1 MAVRLSFSDTGYFSK
16 IVNDYMQEK
25 EALRPFYEHTV
36 SKSGIENAI
45 ESRKQFP
52 QQRTILT
59 AQLSIQYDG
68 LTMHSSVAEN
78 IAKLNNDNSF
88 TITTAHQPN
97 IFTGPLYMMYK
108 ILHTIKLAKS
118 LKKDFPQYD
127 FVPVYYMGSEDADL
141 EEIGQ
146 FTVNGKK
153 YVWNT
158 KQTGAV
164 GRMKVD
170 AALLQLLKE
179 LKGQIDVELFGKEL
193 TDLFATCYTLGK
205 TIQQATLEIMN
216 HLFGQYGLVV
226 LVPDNAVLK
235 KIFNPIVRKELETQ
249 FSYPIVEQTSAAME
263 AAGYKQQAS
272 GRKLNLFYLL
282 DDRRERIEK
291 DDDKFIVPAL
301 NLTFSET
308 EILDELETHPERFSG
323 NVILRGTFQETI
335 LPNVIFV
342 GGGGELA
349 YWLELKNVFS
359 AVNVP
364 YPVLLLRNSFTI
376 LDERA
381 TCFYK
386 LLDISP
392 KQLFESEIDILN
404 ILSERKTN
412 NKAQLSEEINVF
424 KQLYNS
430 IKEKAVEAS
439 STLEKHV
446 IALMV
451 QHENRLKELEKK
463 MQRQERRKLVTEGEW
478 LQYLKNTLFPN
489 DSLQERVENVSALY
503 SQYGKSLLDNL
514 LSESPAYPSAFV
526 LLFLG
531 KDCGCNE

>member
-16 IVNDYMQEK
+16 IANDYTQQK
-25 EALRPFYEHTV
+25 EALQPFYEHSV
-36 SKSGIENAI
+36 SKAGIEAAI
-45 ESRKQFP
+45 ETRKQFP
-52 QQRTILT
+52 QQRTVLVEE
-59 AQLSIQYDG
+59 LRKQYAG
-68 LTMHSSVAEN
+68 LIITQVVADN
-78 IAKLNNDNSF
+78 IAKLRNDNSF

-108 ILHTIKLAKS
+108 ILHVIKLARS

-146 FTVNGKK
+146 FIVNGKK
-153 YVWNT
+153 YVWDT

-170 AALLQLLKE
+170 NALLQLLKE
-179 LKGQIDVELFGKEL
+179 LKGQINVDPYGKEL
-193 TDLFATCYTLGK
+193 TDLFTSCYTLGK

-226 LVPDNAVLK
+226 LIPDNAVLK
-235 KIFNPIVRKELETQ
+235 RIFNPIVRKELKSQ
-249 FSYPIVEQTSAAME
+249 FSHPIVERNANELE

-272 GRKLNLFYLL
+272 GRELNLFYLL
-282 DDRRERIEK
+282 DNRRERIEK
-291 DDDKFIVPAL
+291 ENGQIIVPAL

-308 EILDELETHPERFSG
+308 EILEELENHPERFSG
-323 NVILRGTFQETI
+323 NVILRGAFQETI
-335 LPNVIFV
+335 LPNIIFV

-349 YWLELKNVFS
+349 YWLELKNVFK
-359 AVNVP
+359 AVQVP
-364 YPVLLLRNSFTI
+364 YPVLILRNSFML

-386 LLDISP
+386 LLEVMP
-392 KQLFESEIDILN
+392 TQLFESEVFILN
-404 ILSERKTN
+404 LLSERKNN
-412 NKAQLSEEINVF
+412 NKIQLANEINTF
-424 KQLYNS
+424 KQLYHS
-430 IKEKAVEAS
+430 VKEKAVDAS

-451 QHENRLKELEKK
+451 QNENKLKALEKK
-463 MQRQERRKLVTEGEW
+463 MQRQERKKLVTETEW
-478 LQYLKNTLFPN
+478 LQYLKRTLFPD
-489 DSLQERVENVSALY
+489 DSLQERVENISAFY
-503 SQYGKSLLDNL
+503 GQYGNTLLDNIL
-514 LSESPAYPSAFV
+514 NESPAFPSAFV

-531 KDCGCNE
+531 KDCGCK